1 MYAQLAMAQIM
12 NTHLNVIVSYSIRC
26 LFTMLVLCQWNVGL
40 YGQDEDNQW
49 DKVENWKQYLT
60 NNASNYS
67 ILVDDEKEPLKFRE
81 TPSMV
86 WVNPVRDSQ
95 YGVIH
100 VWTNK
105 GRPYVFGSVFVTKD
119 YRTKSRRI
127 THEMH
132 SLATTGLTA
141 KLPSKGAVWHPE
153 VGGVTFKEVE
163 FAGQPAKTRSARMI
177 QMRQISREFTGD
189 SIDLEGARI
198 ELRMLTEP
206 IYRYETEEDIHDGAI
221 FTMASTSGTDPEI
234 LVILEVRDTPKG
246 PRWHFAAA
254 RFSDLSQSLYLKG
267 DLVWELKFPPAV
279 QQWSW
284 KSSESDY
291 YRVFVDADI
300 PEADVESTIKAVV
313 K

>member
-1 MYAQLAMAQIM
+1 MLALLILCVPNAGQIAHA
-12 NTHLNVIVSYSIRC
+12 NEDEKWDVIA
-26 LFTMLVLCQWNVGL
+26 
-40 YGQDEDNQW
+40 
-49 DKVENWKQYLT
+49 NWKQFLT
-60 NNASNYS
+60 SNASNYS
-67 ILVDDEKEPLKFRE
+67 IVLDDEKEPLTFRD

-100 VWTNK
+100 VWTHK
-105 GRPYVFGSVFVTKD
+105 GRPSVFGSIFVTKD
-119 YRTKSRRI
+119 DRTKSRRV

-141 KLPSKGAVWHPE
+141 SLPSKGAVWRPK
-153 VGGVTFKEVE
+153 VAGITFKQLD
-163 FAGQPAKTRSARMI
+163 FAKPPAQSRTARMT
-177 QMRQISREFTGD
+177 QMKQISREFSG
-189 SIDLEGARI
+189 SSVDLQGARI

-206 IYRYETEEDIHDGAI
+206 IYRYETEDDIHDGAI
-221 FTMASTSGTDPEI
+221 FSMASTSGTDPEI

-254 RFSDLSQSLYLKG
+254 RFSDLNQSLYLKG
-267 DLVWELKFPPAV
+267 DLVWELKFPPGV

-291 YRVFVDADI
+291 FRVFVDLDI
-300 PEADVESTIKAVV
+300 PEAEVESVIKAAV